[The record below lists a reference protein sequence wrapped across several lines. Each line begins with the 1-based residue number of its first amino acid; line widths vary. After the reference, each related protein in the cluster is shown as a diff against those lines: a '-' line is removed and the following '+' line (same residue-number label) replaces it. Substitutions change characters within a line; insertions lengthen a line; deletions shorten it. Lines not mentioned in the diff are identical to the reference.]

1 MAVTVEDIRRV
12 GQHWLQAV
20 TTALAL
26 VAVALLGWTGSQLIA
41 MRDDIHTLKDAL
53 PSLEA
58 RVTRL
63 ETRQDKV
70 IEILGDQVDEAR
82 RK

>member
-1 MAVTVEDIRRV
+1 MTVEDIRRV

-41 MRDDIHTLKDAL
+41 MRDDIHSLKDAL
-53 PSLEA
+53 PSLQA
-58 RVTRL
+58 RVDRL
-63 ETRQDKV
+63 ESRQDKV
-70 IEILGDQVDEAR
+70 IEVLYDQIDR
-82 RK
+82 DKRP

>member
-1 MAVTVEDIRRV
+1 MTVEDIRRV
-12 GQHWLQAV
+12 GQHWLSAAA
-20 TTALAL
+20 TALAL

-53 PSLEA
+53 PSIEA

-70 IEILGDQVDEAR
+70 IEILGDKVDEDR

>member
-1 MAVTVEDIRRV
+1 MTVEDIRRA
-12 GQHWLQAV
+12 GRHWLQAV

-26 VAVALLGWTGSQLIA
+26 VAVALLGWTGTQLIA

-70 IEILGDQVDEAR
+70 IEILGDQAEAAR
-82 RK
+82 R

>member
-1 MAVTVEDIRRV
+1 VTVEDIRRV

-41 MRDDIHTLKDAL
+41 MRDDIHSLKDAL
-53 PSLEA
+53 PSLQA
-58 RVTRL
+58 VDRL
-63 ETRQDKV
+63 ESRQDKV
-70 IEILGDQVDEAR
+70 IEVLYDQIDR
-82 RK
+82 DKRP

>member
-1 MAVTVEDIRRV
+1 MTVEDIRRV

-53 PSLEA
+53 PSIEA
-58 RVTRL
+58 RVDRL
-63 ETRQDKV
+63 ENRQDKV
-70 IEILGDQVDEAR
+70 IEVLGDQIDRDKR
-82 RK
+82 R

>member
-1 MAVTVEDIRRV
+1 VTVEDIRRV

-41 MRDDIHTLKDAL
+41 MRDDIHSLKDAL
-53 PSLEA
+53 PSLQA
-58 RVTRL
+58 RVDRL
-63 ETRQDKV
+63 ESRQDKV
-70 IEILGDQVDEAR
+70 IEVLYDQIDQDKR
-82 RK
+82 P

>member
-1 MAVTVEDIRRV
+1 VTVEDIRRV

-53 PSLEA
+53 PSIEA
-58 RVTRL
+58 RVDRL
-63 ETRQDKV
+63 ENRQDKV
-70 IEILGDQVDEAR
+70 IEVLGDQIDRDKR
-82 RK
+82 R

>member
-1 MAVTVEDIRRV
+1 VTVEDIRRV

-41 MRDDIHTLKDAL
+41 MRDDIHSLKDAL
-53 PSLEA
+53 PSLQA
-58 RVTRL
+58 RVDRL
-63 ETRQDKV
+63 ESRQDKV
-70 IEILGDQVDEAR
+70 IEVLYDQIDR
-82 RK
+82 DKRP

>member
-1 MAVTVEDIRRV
+1 MTVEDIRRV

-41 MRDDIHTLKDAL
+41 MRDDIHSLKDAL
-53 PSLEA
+53 PSLQA
-58 RVTRL
+58 VDRL
-63 ETRQDKV
+63 ESRQDKV
-70 IEILGDQVDEAR
+70 IEVLYDQIDR
-82 RK
+82 DKRP

>member
-1 MAVTVEDIRRV
+1 MTVEDIRRA
-12 GQHWLQAV
+12 GRHWLQAV

-26 VAVALLGWTGSQLIA
+26 VAVALLGWTGTQLID
-41 MRDDIHTLKDAL
+41 MRDDIHTLKDDL
-53 PSLEA
+53 PSIEA

-63 ETRQDKV
+63 EARQDKV
-70 IEILGDQVDEAR
+70 IEILGDQVDEER

>member
-1 MAVTVEDIRRV
+1 MTVEDIRRV

-41 MRDDIHTLKDAL
+41 MRDDIHSLKDAL
-53 PSLEA
+53 PSLQA
-58 RVTRL
+58 RVDRL
-63 ETRQDKV
+63 ESRQDKV
-70 IEILGDQVDEAR
+70 IEVLYDQIDQDKR
-82 RK
+82 P